1 MGDASGE
8 NLPRD
13 PVVASGLGG
22 TLSKRQAGMNQPEE
36 RSSGVFPAEPLQG
49 HRCGH
54 TAGREVSC
62 GQAGRAQRWGVEG
75 RGLQD

>member
-1 MGDASGE
+1 
-8 NLPRD
+8 
-13 PVVASGLGG
+13 
-22 TLSKRQAGMNQPEE
+22 MNQPEE

-54 TAGREVSC
+54 TAGREASC
-62 GQAGRAQRWGVEG
+62 GQVGGAQRWGVGGAG

>member
-1 MGDASGE
+1 
-8 NLPRD
+8 
-13 PVVASGLGG
+13 
-22 TLSKRQAGMNQPEE
+22 MNQPEE
-36 RSSGVFPAEPLQG
+36 RSSGVSLAEPLQG

-62 GQAGRAQRWGVEG
+62 GQAGRARRWGVEG